1 MFKICPDCGLVCGDA
16 ILINEE
22 NDFLDIR
29 PRLIPSLKTRSFTP
43 EMSKLMFLK
52 IDNFILT
59 GSALIKKKIVK
70 KFNYLDESLESFS
83 DGFMTREIA
92 MSYGFVYVPQIVSVW
107 RYYETS
113 FSKSIA
119 LDILKFNKINKKYIS
134 KLIQTKIF
142 IYNTKK

>member
-1 MFKICPDCGLVCGDA
+1 MNSEF
-16 ILINEE
+16 
-22 NDFLDIR
+22 
-29 PRLIPSLKTRSFTP
+29 
-43 EMSKLMFLK
+43 
-52 IDNFILT
+52 
-59 GSALIKKKIVK
+59 
-70 KFNYLDESLESFS
+70 FS

-134 KLIQTKIF
+134 KINSNENFHLQYKKIAYDRLNFQQKLTQYNFMKTDNSLIKQFEKFKLFF
-142 IYNTKK
+142 IYKPITFYNLFYFSFFILSKNIYIKKDISLFKKNFN